1 MAYQRRKLPDG
12 EIRFDTQNEKLYF
25 SQGGKWRG
33 VNAEE
38 PSSSAAYEHWV
49 ETLDENA
56 GPDRNIW
63 PAIIFAAVISAVGFI
78 ALNTVLHDMTVR
90 DCKLGVQAACE
101 ELKK

>member
-63 PAIIFAAVISAVGFI
+63 PAIIFAAVISAVGFV

-90 DCKLGVQAACE
+90 DCKLGAQAACE